1 MYNMIVFLAVVS
13 LRLNVQ
19 YSDCLTRIHPT
30 IIIMAYIIKYFN
42 TKKRFYEC
50 FYKIIAKKDLELSKS
65 LNAHRLKV
73 QLPLIFSF
81 S

>member
-1 MYNMIVFLAVVS
+1 MYNIIVFLAVVS

-42 TKKRFYEC
+42 TTFMNFFIK
-50 FYKIIAKKDLELSKS
+50 
-65 LNAHRLKV
+65 
-73 QLPLIFSF
+73 
-81 S
+81 